1 MWRWRRQ
8 SGEIELGRT
17 CAGELGRERLP
28 VNDAAAVAVAVAV
41 SMESLSMDP
50 VVFGVT
56 AVGSVV
62 AQNYL
67 PLLV

>member
-1 MWRWRRQ
+1 MMLNNDRRAVV
-8 SGEIELGRT
+8 T
-17 CAGELGRERLP
+17 
-28 VNDAAAVAVAVAV
+28 AAAAAAATAAA
-41 SMESLSMDP
+41 MESLSMDP